1 MSHELK
7 HLVLVRKYCAISLLI
22 IRFYHEKTANSG
34 SGMTINEIRN
44 VGYWITNCNRAVKS
58 LIAKCI
64 ICRHLSRSICQQK
77 MADLPRERLS
87 QEPPFTYCGI
97 DMLGPILV
105 NEGRKE
111 MKRYGCLFTCL
122 SSRAV
127 YIESTNSLSTDAFI
141 QGLRIFYQEE
151 VTFESSELI
160 TAQILLRPV
169 QN

>member
-44 VGYWITNCNRAVKS
+44 AGYWITNCNRAVKS

-87 QEPPFTYCGI
+87 QEPPPFTNCGI
-97 DMLGPILV
+97 DMFGPILV
-105 NEGRKE
+105 KEDRKE
-111 MKRYGCLFTCL
+111 MKRYECLFTCL
-122 SSRAV
+122 SSRAIH
-127 YIESTNSLSTDAFI
+127 IECTSPLSTDAFI
-141 QGLRIFYQEE
+141 QALQRFVSRRGN
-151 VTFESSELI
+151 V
-160 TAQILLRPV
+160 
-169 QN
+169 